1 MKKKIP
7 ITFPFIDGADVNAVN
22 KAVRFGWG
30 KRCYDEIFKL
40 EDSFRKLFNF
50 KYAFA
55 TSSCTGALHIGLKSI
70 DLKKNDE
77 VILPD
82 CTWISCSN
90 AIEYLGAKPIF
101 ADIKKDTWCIDPIDV
116 EKKITKKTKAILCV
130 HLYGNV
136 CEMNKLLKIKQKYN
150 LKLIEDCAEALGAK
164 YNNLPVGSFSDFAVF
179 SFHGTKLV
187 TGGEGGI
194 FVTNTKEISN
204 NFKKYHNMGT
214 SAQETRYF
222 FHNTIGF
229 KYKISNIQAALIN
242 SQLKKVQKF
251 IQKRKENFK
260 YLHSRFLE
268 SDLDN
273 YFILPKK
280 YKEADPSWYG
290 YLITIKDNCNFSRR
304 EIIDFLE
311 SKKILMRLLFA
322 GNLTKQPGFMNKEH
336 RVVGELSNT
345 DKIMRDSFWLGVWPG
360 LDKMH
365 LDFII
370 EAIKQFVSSKK

>member
-7 ITFPFIDGADVNAVN
+7 ITFPFIDDADVNAVN

-40 EDSFRKLFNF
+40 EDSFRNLFNF

-136 CEMNKLLKIKQKYN
+136 CEMNKLLNFYGFNFMNVVGYGARSILNIQHTFLLYTLISYNFLYTLHYN
-150 LKLIEDCAEALGAK
+150 LHKKL
-164 YNNLPVGSFSDFAVF
+164 
-179 SFHGTKLV
+179 HHLV
-187 TGGEGGI
+187 I
-194 FVTNTKEISN
+194 F
-204 NFKKYHNMGT
+204 
-214 SAQETRYF
+214 
-222 FHNTIGF
+222 
-229 KYKISNIQAALIN
+229 
-242 SQLKKVQKF
+242 
-251 IQKRKENFK
+251 
-260 YLHSRFLE
+260 
-268 SDLDN
+268 
-273 YFILPKK
+273 
-280 YKEADPSWYG
+280 
-290 YLITIKDNCNFSRR
+290 
-304 EIIDFLE
+304 
-311 SKKILMRLLFA
+311 
-322 GNLTKQPGFMNKEH
+322 
-336 RVVGELSNT
+336 
-345 DKIMRDSFWLGVWPG
+345 
-360 LDKMH
+360 
-365 LDFII
+365 
-370 EAIKQFVSSKK
+370 

>member
-7 ITFPFIDGADVNAVN
+7 ITFPFIDYADVNAVT

-150 LKLIEDCAEALGAK
+150 LKLIEDCAEALGAEYK
-164 YNNLPVGSFSDFAVF
+164 NLPVGSFSDFAVF
-179 SFHGTKLV
+179 SFHGTKLI
-187 TGGEGGI
+187 TGGEGGV
-194 FVTNTKEISN
+194 FVTNTKIISD
-204 NFKKYHNMGT
+204 NFKKYHNMGVST
-214 SAQETRYF
+214 HETRYF

-242 SQLKKVQKF
+242 SQLKKIKKF
-251 IQKRKENFK
+251 INIKKKIYISYKKLFNEKKYAMNAQEKNSKSVYWMSTLNILTKNKNFK
-260 YLHSRFLE
+260 KEKLIEYCKTKNIHLRPFFYPIS
-268 SDLDN
+268 SMPMYKKNDN
-273 YFILPKK
+273 KNSYEVSKNSVNLPSGYNLSYKDIK
-280 YKEADPSWYG
+280 YVFNTIYN
-290 YLITIKDNCNFSRR
+290 YLIKNNIS
-304 EIIDFLE
+304 
-311 SKKILMRLLFA
+311 
-322 GNLTKQPGFMNKEH
+322 
-336 RVVGELSNT
+336 
-345 DKIMRDSFWLGVWPG
+345 
-360 LDKMH
+360 
-365 LDFII
+365 
-370 EAIKQFVSSKK
+370 